1 MVTPRRPPNLLR
13 VKAGHLGLRLWRPPS
28 PAVLGRVCPPPPEP
42 YSRPYSNGIPTRQLP
57 DDFRDRW
64 PHTGEPPSASRNG
77 PAPIPVRGR
86 ACDRSAAAGTARPP
100 PARRQSEERRV
111 GKECRSRWSP
121 Y

>member
-42 YSRPYSNGIPTRQLP
+42 YSRPYSSGIPTRQLP

-64 PHTGEPPSASRNG
+64 PHTGEPPSAPRNG
-77 PAPIPVRGR
+77 LLQFQFEGVRAIALPLPELLGR
-86 ACDRSAAAGTARPP
+86 LQRG
-100 PARRQSEERRV
+100 V
-111 GKECRSRWSP
+111 N
-121 Y
+121 